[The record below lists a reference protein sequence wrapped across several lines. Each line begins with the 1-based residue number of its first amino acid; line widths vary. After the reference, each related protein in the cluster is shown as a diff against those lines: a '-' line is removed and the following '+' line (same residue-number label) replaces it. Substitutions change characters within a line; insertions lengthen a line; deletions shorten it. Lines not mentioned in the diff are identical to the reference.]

1 MTGVSPVEQS
11 TSERLAAP
19 GTADSRPAD
28 SRPGAARSAVSAA
41 APVVLRFAPMAEH
54 VRTARLIA
62 VALARRA
69 GVEDGLLDEV
79 RLAVGEA
86 CSRAVGL
93 HRGMAEPQPVVVRLD
108 DSAGTFGVEVLDEI
122 PTLPAPAGTE
132 AKPADVM
139 DTAEAVDEVSGE
151 MGLAVLAGLVE
162 DLEVSLTERGGQI
175 RMRWPAAPH
184 FE

>member
-1 MTGVSPVEQS
+1 MTGVSPVEPS
-11 TSERLAAP
+11 TSERSAAP
-19 GTADSRPAD
+19 GPAGA
-28 SRPGAARSAVSAA
+28 RPGAVSAP

-93 HRGMAEPQPVVVRLD
+93 HRAMPDPQPVVVRLD
-108 DSAGTFGVEVLDEI
+108 DSAGRFGVEVLDVI
-122 PTLPAPAGTE
+122 ATTPAAAGAPA
-132 AKPADVM
+132 KPQDPMDAD
-139 DTAEAVDEVSGE
+139 AADEVGGE

-162 DLEVSLTERGGQI
+162 DLDVSLTEQGGLI
-175 RMRWPAAPH
+175 RMRWPATPH

>member
-11 TSERLAAP
+11 TSERS
-19 GTADSRPAD
+19 TTQ
-28 SRPGAARSAVSAA
+28 GAAQPGSGSSVAAA

-93 HRGMAEPQPVVVRLD
+93 HRGMAEPEPVVVRLD
-108 DSAGTFGVEVLDEI
+108 DSAGSFGVEVLDVI
-122 PTLPAPAGTE
+122 PTLPAADAE
-132 AKPADVM
+132 AKPTDPM
-139 DTAEAVDEVSGE
+139 DSEALDEVSGE
-151 MGLAVLAGLVE
+151 MGLAVLSGLVE
-162 DLEVSLTERGGQI
+162 DLEVSLTAHGGQI

>member
-108 DSAGTFGVEVLDEI
+108 DSAGGFGVEVLDVI
-122 PTLPAPAGTE
+122 PTQPAPAGAE

-139 DTAEAVDEVSGE
+139 DTEAADEVSGE

>member
-11 TSERLAAP
+11 TSERLATP
-19 GTADSRPAD
+19 GTADPRS
-28 SRPGAARSAVSAA
+28 GAAVTAP
-41 APVVLRFAPMAEH
+41 APVVLRFAPMPEH

-93 HRGMAEPQPVVVRLD
+93 HRSMIEPQPVVVRLD
-108 DSAGTFGVEVLDEI
+108 DAAGSFGVEVLDLI
-122 PTLPAPAGTE
+122 PTYPAAGEE
-132 AKPADVM
+132 AKPDDLM
-139 DTAEAVDEVSGE
+139 DSEALDEVS
-151 MGLAVLAGLVE
+151 GLAVLAGLVE
-162 DLEVSLTERGGQI
+162 DLQVSFTEQGGLI
-175 RMRWPAAPH
+175 RMRWPASPR

>member
-11 TSERLAAP
+11 TSERLA
-19 GTADSRPAD
+19 T
-28 SRPGAARSAVSAA
+28 PGAADPRSGAAVTAP

-93 HRGMAEPQPVVVRLD
+93 HRSMAEPQPVVVRLD
-108 DSAGTFGVEVLDEI
+108 DAPGSFGVEVLDEI
-122 PTLPAPAGTE
+122 PTAPSAAAAE
-132 AKPADVM
+132 AKPADLM
-139 DTAEAVDEVSGE
+139 DSEAVDEVSGE

-162 DLEVSLTERGGQI
+162 DLQVSLTEQGGLI
-175 RMRWPAAPH
+175 RMRWPTAPH

>member
-1 MTGVSPVEQS
+1 MTGVSPVEPS
-11 TSERLAAP
+11 TSERSAP
-19 GTADSRPAD
+19 PGPAGT
-28 SRPGAARSAVSAA
+28 RPGNVTTA

-93 HRGMAEPQPVVVRLD
+93 HRALPDPQPVVVRLD
-108 DSAGTFGVEVLDEI
+108 DSSGRFGVEVLDVV
-122 PTLPAPAGTE
+122 PTVPAAAE
-132 AKPADVM
+132 AQAKPDDPM
-139 DTAEAVDEVSGE
+139 DSEALDEVSGE

-162 DLEVSLTERGGQI
+162 DLDVSLTEQGGII

>member
-1 MTGVSPVEQS
+1 MSGVSPVEPA
-11 TSERLAAP
+11 TSERSAP
-19 GTADSRPAD
+19 PGPAGPR
-28 SRPGAARSAVSAA
+28 SGAVTTP

-93 HRGMAEPQPVVVRLD
+93 HRALPEPQPVVVRLD
-108 DSAGTFGVEVLDEI
+108 DGGGRFGVEVLDVV
-122 PTLPAPAGTE
+122 PTQPAPAAPQ
-132 AKPADVM
+132 AKPDDPM
-139 DTAEAVDEVSGE
+139 DSEAVDEVSGE

-162 DLEVSLTERGGQI
+162 DLDVSLTAEGGII
-175 RMRWPAAPH
+175 RMRWPATPH

>member
-11 TSERLAAP
+11 TSERLTTP
-19 GTADSRPAD
+19 GTAQ
-28 SRPGAARSAVSAA
+28 PGPGSAVSAP
-41 APVVLRFAPMAEH
+41 APVVLRFAPMPEH

-108 DSAGTFGVEVLDEI
+108 DSAGSFGVEVLDVI
-122 PTLPAPAGTE
+122 PTHPAAADAE
-132 AKPADVM
+132 AKPADLM
-139 DTAEAVDEVSGE
+139 DSEAVDEVSGE

-162 DLEVSLTERGGQI
+162 DLEVSLTEQGGQI